1 MSERVKKDVERAWT
15 LPNHARI
22 IAALRKIIYETIGN
36 GWQYNTWYTEIEHW
50 LQEWEASDNPDSP
63 SESIMTGLKFHC
75 ERMVE
80 DVEWEER
87 FQASGGDE
95 MAKAHAFGYDI

>member
-1 MSERVKKDVERAWT
+1 M
-15 LPNHARI
+15 I
-22 IAALRKIIYETIGN
+22 
-36 GWQYNTWYTEIEHW
+36 
-50 LQEWEASDNPDSP
+50 
-63 SESIMTGLKFHC
+63 GLKFQC

-80 DVEWEER
+80 DIEWEER